1 MGFNWLYNIKV
12 GTKLAGSFILLILLT
27 AISTL
32 VSLSGTKEMNSE
44 IEQADN
50 LNEIVKNIKDVR
62 IAEKNLELREDEKY
76 VEEINDLLTTIK
88 SLASV
93 VQESGQY
100 EESDLLEIGRD
111 VDEYSEALN
120 DYADEL
126 QVLIT
131 LRNDMREAARSTEAA
146 LKEVW
151 QSENSDLQTLIN
163 ERSTSNI
170 YQTVERAD
178 DASRLMKL
186 MLEARQSEKN
196 LMLSGDFGYADEV
209 NDVISLMKKLI
220 NDSFSSKQENIV
232 KASQYIA
239 EYEDAFNEYLTTL
252 ELHEV
257 TDKLLLENAREVV
270 ASAQALRV
278 VANDMLDES
287 VDGVILYNSLI
298 AIIALLVGCTIAFV
312 MTRLIVPPLR
322 AASETMNEIAG
333 GNLNVNV
340 HTTRKDELGQL
351 MTSMGLM
358 SARLKDMI
366 GEISDNIVVIASSSE
381 QLSALTDQTSQGVSN
396 QKVDIEQVAAAMTEM
411 SASAQEVAI
420 KADLTLESANM
431 ASSEAYKGNELVH
444 STVEGMTDLA
454 QSIDHSEEVIQRVK
468 DGSESIVSILDVI
481 KNISEQTNLLALNAA
496 IEAARAGEHGRGF
509 AVVADE
515 VRSLAQKTQSS
526 TVEIERMIDRL
537 KSDTEDAV
545 GTMLESKVKVDVMVD
560 KTQDVKSALDSITD
574 EVGNITEMNAQVA
587 QAVKEQGNVAEEVS
601 ARANTIQDIA
611 DQTAESSFQTL
622 ESSKELARV
631 GENLRVLS
639 GAFKR

>member
-252 ELHEV
+252 EVHEV